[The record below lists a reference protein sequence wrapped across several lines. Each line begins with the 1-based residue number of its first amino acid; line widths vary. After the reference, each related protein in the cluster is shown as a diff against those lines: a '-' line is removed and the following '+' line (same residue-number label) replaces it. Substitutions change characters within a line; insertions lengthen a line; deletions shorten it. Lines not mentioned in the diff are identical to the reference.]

1 MKRLLALLALTVLA
15 SSVASAYGHGL
26 GRDQSLPVPISNKQV
41 AVEASMQP
49 TFIDGGSQPTFTVRA
64 FDTSNNATV
73 PDMDFSIT
81 VDLKGETLLEQRFH
95 ASDGVVMANLVPD
108 GSIEG
113 WQINGRD
120 VSPEEQVEVSLS
132 NPVELK
138 SRILSAGGLYH
149 VTVTMEATS
158 AGIPTIFD
166 LYISIGRTFNF
177 DIQTVNGTSTM
188 SVKTYYDD
196 VTAFDYDAA
205 NATISFEMPFPW
217 DDRAYVDQVQVV
229 HMEVQFPKSV
239 KELQVNGYQGRVNGN
254 ELQADAVLIDDY
266 SLQDTRIVHFVLNNA
281 KLSRL
286 AESVEGD
293 TMAFSLTPAAK
304 PKFPIDILSLPTE
317 KYLLQMSWGP
327 EVIETGIPT
336 TFVMNVQDPATGDLV
351 RHSSFDF
358 VVDQGG
364 SEVHRK
370 RLTSDL
376 GTYSYEYTFGQ
387 AGTIK
392 VSASNINGRGESSEI
407 DLVVLQGSGTAP
419 PTQSQPSGCLIATA
433 AFGSELTPQVQYLRN
448 FRENYI
454 LSTTSGAAFMS
465 AFNAVYY
472 SFSPQVAD
480 YERGQPWLQATVKAM
495 LYPLFGIL
503 LASEGVH
510 SLMGGE
516 VGAISAGATAS
527 SLIGAVYLLPA
538 GMAASKKASG
548 KLLLAIVA
556 GAAAAL
562 VITLLALPS
571 LLPIT
576 TSAFVVAA
584 AGASAIASA
593 KAIHIVRRRVRPSAR
608 R

>member
-1 MKRLLALLALTVLA
+1 VKRLLAIFALTVLA
-15 SSVASAYGHGL
+15 FSVASAYGHGL
-26 GRDQSLPVPISNKQV
+26 GKDQSLPVTISNKQV
-41 AVEASMQP
+41 AVEASMLPTFVGGPDQP
-49 TFIDGGSQPTFTVRA
+49 TFSVRA
-64 FDTSNNATV
+64 FDTSNNATI
-73 PDMDFSIT
+73 PNTDFRVT
-81 VDLKGETLLEQRFH
+81 VDLKGETLLDQRFH

-108 GSIEG
+108 GSVEG
-113 WQINGRD
+113 WQIDGQEA
-120 VSPEEQVEVSLS
+120 SPEEQVEVSLS
-132 NPVELK
+132 DPVELK
-138 SRILSAGGLYH
+138 SKILSAGGLYH
-149 VTVTMEATS
+149 VAVTMESASATV
-158 AGIPTIFD
+158 FD
-166 LYISIGRTFNF
+166 LYISIGRTFDF
-177 DIQTVNGTSTM
+177 DVKTVNGTSTM

-229 HMEVQFPKSV
+229 HMEVQFPKSI
-239 KELQVNGYQGRVNGN
+239 KELQVNGYRGYINGN
-254 ELQADAVLIDDY
+254 ELAADAVLIDDY
-266 SLQDTRIVHFVLNNA
+266 SSQDVRIVHFVLSNA

-293 TMAFSLTPAAK
+293 TMVFSLTPTEK

-327 EVIETGIPT
+327 EVIETGVPI
-336 TFVMNVQDPATGDLV
+336 TFVMNIQDPATGDLL

-358 VVDQGG
+358 VIEQGG

-370 RLTSDL
+370 HLTSDL
-376 GTYSYEYTFGQ
+376 GTYSYQYTFGQ
-387 AGTIK
+387 AGTVK
-392 VSASNINGRGESSEI
+392 LSANNINGEGESSEI

-419 PTQSQPSGCLIATA
+419 PTQPSQPSGCLIATA

-454 LSTTSGAAFMS
+454 LSTTSGSAFMS
-465 AFNAVYY
+465 AFNSVYY

-510 SLMGGE
+510 SMMGGE
-516 VGAISAGATAS
+516 AGAISAGATAS

-538 GMAASKKASG
+538 GMVASKRATG
-548 KLLLAIVA
+548 RLLLIIVA

-562 VITLLALPS
+562 VITLFALPS
-571 LLPIT
+571 LLPVT

-593 KAIHIVRRRVRPSAR
+593 KAVRIVRRRVSLLAQR
-608 R
+608 